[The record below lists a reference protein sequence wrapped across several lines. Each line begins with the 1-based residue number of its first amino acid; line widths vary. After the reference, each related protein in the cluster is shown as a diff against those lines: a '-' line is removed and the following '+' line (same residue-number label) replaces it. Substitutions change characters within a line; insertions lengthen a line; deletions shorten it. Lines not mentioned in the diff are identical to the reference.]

1 MELQTLLLR
10 CLPENTSGQQESY
23 PRSECGAV
31 IVVSYLSGVNMEI
44 TGYSGHW
51 LTAADTSY
59 AGCERT
65 LWGSYGLRTSSATG
79 PSVSG
84 LYHLPAVALTKQ
96 PSNPPQY
103 LTLRLKSGYDNRQ
116 FELTSTLK
124 PLDCLLYFW
133 TFLISS
139 HLRETA
145 RPRVLINL
153 IKYSTN
159 ERSR

>member
-1 MELQTLLLR
+1 M
-10 CLPENTSGQQESY
+10 
-23 PRSECGAV
+23 
-31 IVVSYLSGVNMEI
+31 VSYLSGVNMEI

-59 AGCERT
+59 AGCEQT

-103 LTLRLKSGYDNRQ
+103 LTLLLKSGYDNRQ

-159 ERSR
+159 ERIIFYIMIICRI